1 MLWGGTPEK
10 GATSRATPLETKTK
24 ERSHVMTK
32 QFDELLLK
40 QVPKLR
46 AYAMTLTRNGPDA
59 DDLVQATAER
69 VLKYQSQ
76 FQTGTNFAAWSSRIL
91 KNGYISNCRKNR
103 RPMISLSQSPT
114 LDQTSEYHVPVA
126 ALISPARQEDQV
138 FAKEVISGL
147 DRLSAPLRQ
156 ILTLACKE
164 LTYEEVSVAMKCTM
178 GTVKSRLWRAREQMK
193 SFALSPDQQQI
204 AA

>member
-1 MLWGGTPEK
+1 
-10 GATSRATPLETKTK
+10 
-24 ERSHVMTK
+24 MTK

-46 AYAMTLTRNGPDA
+46 AYAMSLTRNGPDA

-69 VLKYQSQ
+69 ALKYQSQ

-91 KNGYISNCRKNR
+91 KNGHVSNCRKNK
-103 RPMISLSQSPT
+103 RPTISLDQPT
-114 LDQTSEYHVPVA
+114 SLDENSVFHIPPA
-126 ALISPARQEDQV
+126 ALKSPARQEDQL
-138 FAKEVISGL
+138 FAKEVIRSL
-147 DRLSAPLRQ
+147 DRLSAPLKE
-156 ILTLACKE
+156 ILTLACQE
-164 LTYEEVSVAMKCTM
+164 LTYEEVAIATNCTM

-193 SFALSPDQQQI
+193 SFGLVSSQI